1 MCSLPSPWRVVF
13 QDFKGVI
20 MDIIGRVVNII
31 DGRIKGDDVKP
42 KGVILPYG
50 EYLDLM
56 DEISKFD
63 PSIYG
68 KLAIPAF
75 YHRGVG
81 ILRGDES
88 GN

>member
-31 DGRIKGDDVKP
+31 DERIKAGNRKP
-42 KGVILPYG
+42 DEVILPIEEYEELMG
-50 EYLDLM
+50 EIAELDPVIC
-56 DEISKFD
+56 D
-63 PSIYG
+63 
-68 KLAIPAF
+68 KLSFSAL
-75 YHRGVG
+75 RCCGVG
-81 ILRGDES
+81 ILCGDES

>member
-1 MCSLPSPWRVVF
+1 
-13 QDFKGVI
+13 
-20 MDIIGRVVNII
+20 MDIIDRVVNII

-42 KGVILPYG
+42 NEVILPYG

-81 ILRGDES
+81 ILCGDEF
-88 GN
+88 GD